1 MTFRSLLL
9 AALVVPSLAGAQ
21 QHDTSSDRAGTG
33 TIELWAGYS
42 DHSTAWGVLGHLTKI
57 HLGLAAGRATHRVAT
72 FNSVAWE
79 YTFDVVPIALI
90 SPPLRGIIETPYHP
104 ACQSYLPCSPITL
117 GKRFPQ
123 GSGYG
128 YGFSPLG
135 LTAIWRRSSI
145 IQPRIGGTAG
155 MLLFDRAVPTVLSTQ
170 FNFTTTAE
178 AGVQFMARSGVGA
191 VLAYRFHHISNAG
204 TGVDNSAVASHIISL
219 GVRMGSR

>member
-1 MTFRSLLL
+1 MTYRSLLL
-9 AALVVPSLAGAQ
+9 AALVLPALARAQ
-21 QHDTSSDRAGTG
+21 SENSIDRAGTG
-33 TIELWAGYS
+33 TVELWAGYS
-42 DHSTAWGVLGHLTKI
+42 DHSTDWGVLGHLPKI

-72 FNSVAWE
+72 FKSMAWE

-90 SPPLRGIIETPYHP
+90 SPPLRGVIETPWHP
-104 ACQSYLPCSPITL
+104 ACQSYLPCSPVTL

-123 GSGYG
+123 GSGLG

-135 LTAIWRRSSI
+135 LTGIWRRSSM

-178 AGVQFMARSGVGA
+178 AGVQFMARSGDGLIFV
-191 VLAYRFHHISNAG
+191 YRFHHISNAG
-204 TGVDNSAVASHIISL
+204 TGIDNSAVASHVLSIGI
-219 GVRMGSR
+219 RMGSR